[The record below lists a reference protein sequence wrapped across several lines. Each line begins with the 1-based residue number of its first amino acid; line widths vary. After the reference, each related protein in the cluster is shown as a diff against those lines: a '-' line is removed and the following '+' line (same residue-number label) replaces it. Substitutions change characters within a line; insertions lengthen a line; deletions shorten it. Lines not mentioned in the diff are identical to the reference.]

1 MDPTVYTKTSKGAE
15 EIKTRAYQLSPQLRR
30 VLILVDGRSTGG
42 ELADRLKTLG
52 DIPALLNELSQG
64 GFIAPAEGS
73 VVVAAKPAVPASA
86 VAPVPASVAKPVAT
100 AAAAPAVV
108 SSPAAAAKKDEL
120 PLEEAKR
127 RIRDQ
132 IYTLFGPMADPL
144 VLKLEKCA
152 SYDSLRLH
160 SEFCRKLVLENLG
173 QRKADRFWT
182 EVEPLLPPL

>member
-86 VAPVPASVAKPVAT
+86 VAPASVAKPA
-100 AAAAPAVV
+100 AAAAPAVM
-108 SSPAAAAKKDEL
+108 SSPATAAKKDEL

>member
-73 VVVAAKPAVPASA
+73 VVVAAKPAVPAP
-86 VAPVPASVAKPVAT
+86 APVVTASAKPTAT
-100 AAAAPAVV
+100 AAVPAVV